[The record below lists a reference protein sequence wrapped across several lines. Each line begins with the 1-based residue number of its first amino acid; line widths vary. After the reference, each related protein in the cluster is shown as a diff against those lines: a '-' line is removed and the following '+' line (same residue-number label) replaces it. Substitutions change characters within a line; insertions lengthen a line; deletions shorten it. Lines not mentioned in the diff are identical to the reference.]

1 MIQSG
6 NTVVAP
12 ELIAHSKIRFL
23 QSGSGIQRQV
33 LIPFVFEARCG
44 HNGVEHPLRLEFPAD
59 TTARNAGIL
68 SFHVYADAN
77 YELQIGIINIGAAD
91 LERHVEIGRSGGGS
105 FAIDGGVSFQSNS
118 NWIGRLRLDSSGS
131 G

>member
-1 MIQSG
+1 QSG
-6 NTVVAP
+6 NPVVAP
-12 ELIAHSKIRFL
+12 ELIAHSKIRFR
-23 QSGSGIQRQV
+23 QSGAGIQSQV

-59 TTARNAGIL
+59 TTARNDGIL

-91 LERHVEIGRSGGGS
+91 LARHLESMRSRPKSLPLSAGG
-105 FAIDGGVSFQSNS
+105 SFQSNE
-118 NWIGRLRLDSSGS
+118 N
-131 G
+131 

>member
-59 TTARNAGIL
+59 TTARNDGIL
-68 SFHVYADAN
+68 SFHVFANAN
-77 YELQIGIINIGAAD
+77 YELQIGIINIGAA
-91 LERHVEIGRSGGGS
+91 EPGRHVELWRSVAESLPISTSG
-105 FAIDGGVSFQSNS
+105 
-118 NWIGRLRLDSSGS
+118 WCDSMLSGS
-131 G
+131 S